1 MKPVALTIILHLAL
15 VGAQTVVNAAPGPLA
30 GAWKGNTLTALRSGN
45 SDLLGVVARLQLLDP
60 RTGQPTAPGR
70 FTLTARLDPGRGAL
84 WLQGEVT
91 ASGTEDAIADLVLR
105 VEGVSLPTGNGV
117 DDLLLASSLVNKLPI
132 APLRTLANG
141 HDQLALAMPADKPY
155 CFVFRSLPAERAV
168 EMRLP
173 LGFSN
178 DTRPE
183 LRMRA
188 PFGIVLMPT
197 DPQWHFRSALAQYYR
212 LFPAMFARVEKRDGG
227 WFFANE
233 INQIPNPQ
241 HYAFFE
247 GLGDVEET
255 HAKGL
260 GMYPYSETSSET
272 IWLPGPG
279 LPKDYEEAMR
289 ILDEMDR
296 AIAPAVWSMKGGTLD
311 DQVKHS
317 GARSYKSHLP
327 QAAGSGYAQ
336 QVIVPEEPIAEPV
349 IVEAWSKAENVS
361 GGSDKDYSIYVD
373 CALEGGGYLFGQCA
387 LFSPG
392 THDWEKS
399 SITITPDKP
408 LADLRVYAMF
418 RNHTGTAWFDDL
430 RIYRQSHPEENLL
443 ANPGFEELG
452 KRADIQY
459 VRDNALT
466 LADDRYLVFIT
477 DNLSADV
484 PPDSPLSLLR
494 FACNVDPDW
503 RGLEGRPTPA
513 SRVTE
518 MYDNLFR
525 DHPGIDGAYIDSVAA
540 WCCWSMNFRRDHL
553 AAASHP
559 LTYDPATFRVGQH
572 GRFAMFKWLQFLQER
587 YHPQGRT
594 IFGNMGP
601 STEAWTNYTVLDII
615 GIESS
620 QFRDRA
626 LMGYHRF
633 GGYHKPVLPMN
644 FINLHKLDDRATAE
658 EFVLASAQWGEFPS
672 TGRFVREGY
681 ESYGDVCHSYYPP
694 LMEMARAGWEPEP
707 LTTGVAAERF
717 GTRPPLYFTVRAP
730 ATPRQA
736 RLTVLPEALA
746 GLRNPLV
753 MDAVQLTPVPSKL
766 TAAGLEITWV
776 DGAEVLTILRISS
789 AEETRA
795 WLLERAAHHCEN
807 AARVR
812 GKSERTAPLEDL
824 ARQIRT
830 MQPLGDARVGEV
842 VTRLRQELA
851 RTQQGPG
858 DLEQTS
864 EERELL
870 DAQRALAEWLLLLGG
885 ASLEVGGKAILPVSE
900 TAETQVRFTVGTSGA
915 RTLGTWVAPGRNILR
930 LSDTSIIPGA
940 VDNRPTEISAE
951 RPGAVQ
957 VRTAIRVP
965 VPGAEP
971 LTVIRASNVFFTPVV
986 EAEVK
991 RQTTPAGGAVIYRVE
1006 TRRLAGPMA
1015 LVVRAMG
1022 EGVSVEPASVTLG
1035 ADDPAAEFRV
1045 SAAADD
1051 GTVRQVHFAVTTPE
1065 GKPLAE
1071 AMAEFR
1077 NLPVPP
1083 EGDLALASAG
1093 ASVAADSSYPDYDP
1107 AVTIDGIWDPTGL
1120 HWTEAAWA
1128 SADRAG
1134 EEGHWLEVR
1143 LPQAMPVS
1151 QAVIYWAI
1159 DNDQVMSSRSYE
1171 VQAWV
1176 NGAWQ
1181 SVAEVRDASLST
1193 VSRHQ
1198 WPPVVTDRLRL
1209 HQPPG
1214 GGPASRPN
1222 IMWISEVCLY

>member
-1 MKPVALTIILHLAL
+1 MKPMSLILSLSLASCLGQTALR
-15 VGAQTVVNAAPGPLA
+15 AAGPLT
-30 GAWKGNTLTALRSGN
+30 GVWRDNNLTALRNGN
-45 SDLLGVVARLQLLDP
+45 NDLPGVSARLQLLDP
-60 RTGQPTAPGR
+60 RTGQPVPPAR
-70 FTLTARLDPGRGAL
+70 FTLTVRCDPGRGAL

-91 ASGTEDAIADLVLR
+91 ASGTEDTVADLVLR

-117 DDLLLASSLVNKLPI
+117 DDLLLASSLVNKLPL
-132 APLRTLANG
+132 APLRTVANG
-141 HDQLALAMPADKPY
+141 QDQLALAMPADKPY
-155 CFVFRSLPAERAV
+155 VFAFRSLPAERAV

-178 DTRPE
+178 DARPE
-183 LRMRA
+183 LRMQA

-197 DPQWHFRSALAQYYR
+197 DPQWHFRAALAQYYR
-212 LFPAMFARVEKRDGG
+212 LFPAMFARVERRDGG

-241 HYAFFE
+241 HFAFYE

-279 LPKDYEEAMR
+279 LPKDYDEAMR
-289 ILDEMDR
+289 IMDEMDR
-296 AIAPAVWSMKGGTLD
+296 AIAPADWSMKGGTLD
-311 DQVKHS
+311 DQVKRS
-317 GARSYKSHLP
+317 GARSYKSDLP
-327 QAAGSGYAQ
+327 QAAGSGYAN
-336 QVIVPEEPIAEPV
+336 QVIVPDEPITEPV

-361 GGSDKDYSIYVD
+361 DGPEKDYSIYVD

-392 THDWEKS
+392 THDWERATN
-399 SITITPDKP
+399 TIIPDKP

-443 ANPGFEELG
+443 KNPGFEELG
-452 KRADIQY
+452 RRADIQY

-466 LADDRYLVFIT
+466 LADDHYLVFIT
-477 DNLSADV
+477 DNLAADV

-494 FACNVDPDW
+494 FGCNVDPDW
-503 RGLEGRPTPA
+503 HGIEGRPTPA

-518 MYDNLFR
+518 MYDTLFR
-525 DHPGIDGAYIDSVAA
+525 DNPGIDGAYIDSVAA

-553 AAASHP
+553 PAASHP
-559 LTYDPATFRVGQH
+559 LTYDPTTFRVGQH
-572 GRFAMFKWLQFLQER
+572 GRFAMFKWLKYLQER
-587 YHPQGRT
+587 YHTQGRT

-620 QFRDRA
+620 QFQDRA

-633 GGYHKPVLPMN
+633 GGYQKPVLPMN

-707 LTTGVAAERF
+707 LATGVAAERF
-717 GTRPPLYFTVRAP
+717 GAKPPLYFTVRAP
-730 ATPRQA
+730 ANPRQVQ
-736 RLTVLPEALA
+736 LTVLPQVLA

-753 MDAVQLTPVPSKL
+753 MDAVQLSPVLSKL

-795 WLLERAAHHCEN
+795 WLLERAAGHCEN

-812 GKSERTAPLEDL
+812 GKTGRTAVLKDL
-824 ARQIRT
+824 ARQTRT
-830 MQPLGDARVGEV
+830 LQPSGDDRVGEV
-842 VTRLRQELA
+842 VTQLRQELA

-858 DLEQTS
+858 DLEQNS

-900 TAETQVRFTVGTSGA
+900 TTETQVRFTAGTSGA

-951 RPGAVQ
+951 EPGAAQ

-965 VPGAEP
+965 VPGATP
-971 LTVIRASNVFFTPVV
+971 LTVIRASNVYFTPVV
-986 EAEVK
+986 EAKVD
-991 RQTTPAGGAVIYRVE
+991 RQADPAGGAIVYRVE
-1006 TRRLAGPMA
+1006 THRLAGPMP
-1015 LVVRAMG
+1015 LVVHATA
-1022 EGVSVEPASVTLG
+1022 EGANVDPRSVALDG
-1035 ADDPAAEFRV
+1035 DDPAAEFSV
-1045 SAAADD
+1045 SGQAAD
-1051 GTVRQVHFAVTTPE
+1051 GTVHQLHFSITTPE

-1071 AMAEFR
+1071 VAAEFR
-1077 NLPVPP
+1077 DLPVPP
-1083 EGDLALASAG
+1083 EGDLALATAG
-1093 ASVAADSSYPDYDP
+1093 ASVAADSSYSGYYP
-1107 AVTIDGIWDPTGL
+1107 AVTIDGVWDPRGL

-1143 LPQAMPVS
+1143 LPEAVPLS
-1151 QAVIYWAI
+1151 QAVVYWAI
-1159 DNDQVMSSRSYE
+1159 DKDQIMSSRSYD
-1171 VQAWV
+1171 VQVWV
-1176 NGAWQ
+1176 SNAWQ
-1181 SVAEVRDASLST
+1181 TVAEVRDAPLST
-1193 VSRHQ
+1193 VSRHE
-1198 WPPVVTDRLRL
+1198 WPPLNSDRLRL
-1209 HQPPG
+1209 HQLPG
-1214 GGPASRPN
+1214 GGPAGRPD
-1222 IMWISEVCLY
+1222 IMWIAEVCLY